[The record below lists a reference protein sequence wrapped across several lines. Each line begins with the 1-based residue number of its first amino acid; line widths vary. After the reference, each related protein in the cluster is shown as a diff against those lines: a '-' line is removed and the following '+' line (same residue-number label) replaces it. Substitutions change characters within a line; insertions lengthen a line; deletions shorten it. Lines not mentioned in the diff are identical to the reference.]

1 MERRVEIELDGLKS
15 ALIRMGSA
23 VEDVFRLAIQ
33 SVLERNVELAKKVID
48 ADSPINSFELEIDNM
63 ILDLLALQQPVASD
77 LRFIIAA
84 QKINND
90 LERIGDHA
98 VNIAESAIAL
108 VKLSETGSLPEIPR
122 MAERTRTML
131 KEALDSF
138 IQLNAPMAR
147 SVLKNDDVI
156 DDLNRE
162 VARKV
167 IGVVKGNALSLESG
181 LEFIRISR
189 NLERV
194 ADLTTNISEEVLF
207 HTEARVVKHHAEE
220 RKDTHHEDYDET

>member
-1 MERRVEIELDGLKS
+1 
-15 ALIRMGSA
+15 
-23 VEDVFRLAIQ
+23 
-33 SVLERNVELAKKVID
+33 
-48 ADSPINSFELEIDNM
+48 
-63 ILDLLALQQPVASD
+63 
-77 LRFIIAA
+77 
-84 QKINND
+84 
-90 LERIGDHA
+90 
-98 VNIAESAIAL
+98 
-108 VKLSETGSLPEIPR
+108 
-122 MAERTRTML
+122 MAELTRTML

-147 SVLKNDDVI
+147 AVLKNDDAI

-207 HTEARVVKHHAEE
+207 HTEARVVKHHAED
-220 RKDTHHEDYDET
+220 RKDTHHEDYDEP